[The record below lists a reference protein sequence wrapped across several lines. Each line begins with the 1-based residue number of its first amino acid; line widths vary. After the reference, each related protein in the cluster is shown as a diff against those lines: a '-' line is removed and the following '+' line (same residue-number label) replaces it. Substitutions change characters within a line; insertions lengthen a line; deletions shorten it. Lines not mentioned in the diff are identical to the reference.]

1 MKIFLILLA
10 LVSIHPYLSLKFP
23 YTHDGENHLA
33 RFANYKV
40 AIREGQ
46 FPPRFAPNLLNHYGY
61 PVFNYNYPLANILS
75 VPFSFFK
82 INYELT
88 FKVLVFSFVLFG
100 LFGVNHWL
108 KELKINKPARLFS
121 LALFSLTPYLIN
133 ALSYRGNI
141 GEIMAFTILPWIFY
155 FIDKKQRWK
164 NKSLGRLFQTIVFVM
179 FFLSHNIAVLFGT
192 PLFLIYAV
200 YKYRKKITKQY
211 DLLASFILGLLSSLW
226 FWLPAVLEK
235 NQIILDN
242 AELSKD
248 FVNHFPTISQLLF
261 SPFEFGFSKLG
272 SIDSLSFNLGI
283 TTVFVLLFIF
293 ILFFKNRNK
302 VTNYHKF
309 ILVIICVAI
318 TLQLNF
324 TLPLW
329 QTIPLAN
336 FIQFPWRLTMFINLL
351 ILPLAGFVFMKSN
364 KIAKTILLSLVFIQ
378 LVNVVKVKPADY
390 FHKTNVDYDA
400 FSQTTSTA
408 NENLPKSFTY
418 TDFADWQP
426 TPTIINGEGTVTV
439 NNWRGTKR
447 SYSLSL
453 QSEATIVEPTAK
465 YLGWETKVNQNKVE
479 YIDSDEIKGRLAY
492 QLPKGDYQVTSKF
505 TQNTWPRL
513 VGNMVSLFAISVT
526 LIIAIKEF
534 IPNVNKK

>member
-75 VPFSFFK
+75 VPFSFLK